1 MPTELPDAKK
11 IMKVEALHSKE
22 VLIVHAAG
30 SLDTAGAREFAR
42 QLHNYCDTDLINVIL
57 DFSRLDVLGSAG
69 LQVLYLL
76 SKKARSRGVNLV
88 AVGLQPVVREV
99 FDSSGFVAFYKILD
113 SVEDGLDAFSR
124 GARLSPL

>member
-1 MPTELPDAKK
+1 
-11 IMKVEALHSKE
+11 MKVEAIHCKE
-22 VLIVHAAG
+22 VLVVQADG

-42 QLHNYCDTDLINVIL
+42 QLQNYCDTDLINVIL

-76 SKKARSRGVNLV
+76 SKKAKSRGVHLV
-88 AVGLQPVVREV
+88 AVGLQPEVREV

-124 GARLSPL
+124 DAMPSPL